1 MPSNGPRSRTGV
13 STEGAIAFF
22 LPSLGGGGAERVV
35 VNLAQ
40 GISERGIRVD
50 LVLAAAEGPL
60 LDQVPPAVRVVDLRA
75 PRVLRSLVPL
85 AGYLRRERPRVL
97 VSSMGHANLIA
108 IWAAKLAGGVAPLVV
123 TEHNTLSQETQRQS
137 RLVGRLWPH
146 LLGTFYP
153 WATTVVA
160 VSRGA
165 ADDLARTAGLPRDRI
180 EVVYNPVITPAMLA
194 LARQAPDHPW
204 LAPGQPPVI
213 LGAGRLTGQKD
224 FLTLVRAFAEV
235 RRRRPARLVILG
247 EGPERP
253 AIEALIRELG
263 VAEDVALPGF
273 HENALAYMAGS
284 AVFVLSSAWEGLP
297 TVLIEALAAGT
308 RVVSTDCPS
317 GPREILQDGR
327 LGALVPVGNAAALAE
342 ATLEALEQPA
352 GAIPTDALLPFTREA
367 SVDHYLRVIET
378 AAPAHVHRPPASTSD
393 PGVPA
398 LSTNSTGTPPRDA

>member
-1 MPSNGPRSRTGV
+1 V

-22 LPSLGGGGAERVV
+22 LPSLCGGGAERVV

-50 LVLAAAEGPL
+50 LVVAAAEGPL
-60 LDQVPPAVRVVDLRA
+60 LDQVPRAVRLVDLRA

-97 VSSMGHANLIA
+97 VSSMSHANLIA
-108 IWAAKLAGGVAPLVV
+108 IWAAKLAGGVAPLIV

-137 RLVGRLWPH
+137 ALVGRVWP
-146 LLGTFYP
+146 LLLRTFYP

-165 ADDLARTAGLPRDRI
+165 ADDLARTAGLRRDRI

-204 LAPGQPPVI
+204 LAEGQPPVI
-213 LGAGRLTGQKD
+213 LGVGRLTGQKD
-224 FLTLVRAFAEV
+224 FSTLVRAFAEV

-247 EGPERP
+247 EGPDRP
-253 AIEALIRELG
+253 AIEALARELG
-263 VAEDVALPGF
+263 VADDMALPGF
-273 HENALAYMAGS
+273 QDNALAYMAGS

-327 LGALVPVGNAAALAE
+327 LGALVPVGDAAALAA
-342 ATLEALEQPA
+342 ATLEALERPA

-367 SVDHYLRVIET
+367 SVDHYLRVIES
-378 AAPAHVHRPPASTSD
+378 AAPAEVHHLPASGVQSGPARSLHQSD
-393 PGVPA
+393 RNA
-398 LSTNSTGTPPRDA
+398 AS